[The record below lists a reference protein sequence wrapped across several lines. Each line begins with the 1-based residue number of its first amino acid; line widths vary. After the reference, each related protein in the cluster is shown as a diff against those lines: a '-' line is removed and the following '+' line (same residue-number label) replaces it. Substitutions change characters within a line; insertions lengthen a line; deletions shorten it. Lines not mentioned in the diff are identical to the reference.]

1 MAENGLN
8 ACFGGISRT
17 TQTFAV
23 RSAVLSRYDIGK
35 ASVFIFYIDRIFQ
48 KFVI

>member
-1 MAENGLN
+1 MEKPSNV
-8 ACFGGISRT
+8 CFGSNGF
-17 TQTFAV
+17 TQTIAICT
-23 RSAVLSRYDIGK
+23 AVLSRYDIGK

>member
-8 ACFGGISRT
+8 ACFGDISRT

-23 RSAVLSRYDIGK
+23 RSAVLAYNKIRQLG
-35 ASVFIFYIDRIFQ
+35 VWTFNVDR
-48 KFVI
+48 KL